1 MKVFIVEDETLAAKR
16 LQKMLKDIDPLVH
29 VQGVA
34 DSIKS
39 ATAWFEKNT
48 DTDLAFFDIELADGQ
63 SFEIFSNV
71 KVNCPVIFI
80 TAYDEFALRAFKVN
94 SIDYLL
100 KPIDENEL
108 KNAIE
113 KFKQLKST
121 ATPVSSIESL
131 IADLQKQQTPDF
143 KERFL
148 VKQGQKLISVEIA
161 DVAFFY
167 TEEKVTLI
175 KTKTGERHIINY
187 SLEEVEGFLDSKKY
201 FRANRQ
207 FILNIKNIKEVHHW
221 FNGKLK
227 VATNPSAEVE
237 IIISRERATDFK
249 KWMGE

>member
-1 MKVFIVEDETLAAKR
+1 MKVFIVEDETLSAKR
-16 LQKMLKDIDPLVH
+16 LQKMLKDIDPSVL

-39 ATAWFEKNT
+39 ATAWFEQNI

-108 KNAIE
+108 KNAID

-121 ATPVSSIESL
+121 ITPVSSIESL

-148 VKQGQKLISVEIA
+148 VKQGQKLISVEVT

-167 TEEKVTLI
+167 TEEKVTML
-175 KTKTGERHIINY
+175 KTNKGERHLINY
-187 SLEEVEGFLDSKKY
+187 TLEEIEGFIDNKKF

-207 FILNIKNIKEVHHW
+207 FVLNIKNIKDVHLW

-227 VATNPSAEVE
+227 VATTPTTETE
-237 IIISRERATDFK
+237 IIISRERAADFK

>member
-1 MKVFIVEDETLAAKR
+1 MKVFIVEDENLAAKR
-16 LQKMLKDIDPLVH
+16 LQKMLKDIDPSVQ

-39 ATAWFEKNT
+39 ATAWFEKNAGV
-48 DTDLAFFDIELADGQ
+48 DLAFFDIELADGQ
-63 SFEIFSNV
+63 SFEIFSNT

-100 KPIDENEL
+100 KPIDEKEL
-108 KNAIE
+108 KNAID
-113 KFKQLKST
+113 KFRQLKSAVT
-121 ATPVSSIESL
+121 SVSSIESL
-131 IADLQKQQTPDF
+131 IADLQKQQIPDF

-148 VKQGQKLISVEIA
+148 VKQGQKLISVEIT

-167 TEEKVTLI
+167 TEEKVTML
-175 KTKTGERHIINY
+175 KTNKGARHVLNY
-187 SLEEVEGFLDSKKY
+187 TLAEVEGFLDDKKY

-207 FILNIKNIKEVHHW
+207 FIINVKSIKEVHHW

-227 VATNPSAEVE
+227 VTTNPVTETE
-237 IIISRERATDFK
+237 IIISRERAADFK